1 MAVHYWTHHL
11 APILQDDPTKK
22 GFGKFIRRRASP
34 DGYDPMISNGFG
46 GTLFSDKRI
55 RHTFQR
61 VDGWGLN
68 HRGQLTADC
77 RLHKRCMGARHAHVS
92 CLVFFGL
99 TWRKISVKQ
108 RAIYAKQTHQHL
120 QYLYARETSTTGNG
134 RKLHNFRRIFTYG
147 LFQLKICKHLQRP
160 GGINLVTH
168 KVWPE
173 KNRVCRV
180 CIHLANDKNVCDMS

>member
-1 MAVHYWTHHL
+1 
-11 APILQDDPTKK
+11 
-22 GFGKFIRRRASP
+22 
-34 DGYDPMISNGFG
+34 MISNGFG

-99 TWRKISVKQ
+99 TWRKISVKHVRYTRNKHISTFNIFMRVKHRRLAMGESCTIFVGFSPMACFSWRSANISRGPAVSTCHSQ
-108 RAIYAKQTHQHL
+108 KKQGMPGMHTLGQWQECLRYVLGVVLCCNQKDQTMKTHWGSPDELITSSAIHCQHN
-120 QYLYARETSTTGNG
+120 A
-134 RKLHNFRRIFTYG
+134 
-147 LFQLKICKHLQRP
+147 
-160 GGINLVTH
+160 
-168 KVWPE
+168 
-173 KNRVCRV
+173 
-180 CIHLANDKNVCDMS
+180 